1 MKLIFASDSFKGTI
15 SSKRISEMLT
25 EAAKEVFG
33 DCKIIAFSVGDGG
46 EGTAEAV
53 FETCGGEKVFCNVHD
68 PLMNPLESY
77 YVKILGKCAAGDNNI
92 SRQICK
98 TSETAIIETALAIGL
113 PLVPP
118 GNRNPMKATSFGAG
132 ELVKAALQNG
142 HKDIIVTLGGSATN
156 DGGMGFLR
164 ALSVRFLD
172 GYGKELSGT
181 GADLCKIADIDAS
194 GLIPEARNAS
204 FTAMCDVKNPLCGE
218 TGATF
223 TYGKQ
228 KGADKETLRN
238 LEEGMMNFRDVIKRR
253 FGIDPDKIPG
263 AGAAGGLGAALKVF
277 LNANLKPGI
286 ETVLDLSGFDDIIKD
301 ADLIVTG
308 EGCIDSQSLNGKAVM
323 GVGDRALKA
332 GIPAVALCGC
342 TGDGYDGIFGH
353 GIKKVWTTKP
363 LDMKTDEA
371 MERAEELYL
380 KAAFGMF
387 KEIKEKG
394 LH

>member
-15 SSKRISEMLT
+15 SSKRISEMLSG
-25 EAAKEVFG
+25 AAKEVFG
-33 DCKIIAFSVGDGG
+33 GCEAKYVPVGDGG
-46 EGTAEAV
+46 EGTAEALL
-53 FETCGGEKVFCNVHD
+53 ESCGGEKVFCDVHD
-68 PLMNPLESY
+68 ALMNPLKTY
-77 YVKILGKCAAGDNNI
+77 YVSIPRKCGGEGERSQVI
-92 SRQICK
+92 IK
-98 TSETAIIETALAIGL
+98 ESETAIIETALAIGL

-156 DGGMGFLR
+156 DGGTGFLR
-164 ALSVRFLD
+164 ALGVRFLD
-172 GYGKELSGT
+172 GYGKDLSGT
-181 GADLCKIADIDAS
+181 GADLCKIKDIDVP
-194 GLIPEARNAS
+194 GLIPEARKAS

-218 TGATF
+218 NGATF

-228 KGADKETLRN
+228 KGADREMLKLLEDGMRN
-238 LEEGMMNFRDVIKRR
+238 YRDVIKER
-253 FGIDPDKIPG
+253 FGIDPDEIPG

-380 KAAFGMF
+380 KAAVGMF